1 MPTTPQ
7 ELRHAAVGCSDAA
20 IRPAVEAGLR
30 ECPLPDVPADPGF
43 PALVAY
49 WLLDS
54 WEWCPPPLPE
64 TTIAAIY
71 RHLVASANW

>member
-1 MPTTPQ
+1 LPTTRQ
-7 ELRHAAVGCSDAA
+7 EPRHAAVGYSDAA

-30 ECPLPDVPADPGF
+30 ECPLPEVPADRGF

-54 WEWCPPPLPE
+54 WEWFPPPLTE
-64 TTIAAIY
+64 NTIAAIW
-71 RHLVASANW
+71 RRLVASAN